1 MSLSECDETNQYI
14 KSCYECFFFV
24 FLFFFSVFILSTK
37 ICYFY
42 FPGALNEKSKFR
54 LVHVIVSIEIML
66 PPETITDAMEQTI
79 SVTKGLA
86 YGNTSSV
93 TINFNNE
100 FCEVPQK

>member
-1 MSLSECDETNQYI
+1 MLCM
-14 KSCYECFFFV
+14 
-24 FLFFFSVFILSTK
+24 FLFCFSVFFSVFILSTK